1 MKLLK
6 NKYFSFSIRILI
18 TILLFVWIFKKIDIN
33 LMIETLKN
41 LPLYSILGVLFS
53 VFMVIVLCIL
63 RWNYLLKSIGKIV
76 GWKQLTVSY
85 WIGFFMNNF
94 LPASVGMDIVRSAY
108 ISEGVKE
115 TASIIGTTIVERL
128 LGFVGI
134 FVFTFIGVAVLFIL
148 GSSVPYISYAFYF
161 SIGGVVFFFFFFYI
175 LYHPKVFSLIE
186 RMLDKIKLFNIGE
199 LLNTIYKSFVFYKD
213 DFKVVLINIF
223 ISTIIQGTLVF
234 GIYAIG
240 RGLGL
245 DIPISPYFVYVP
257 IIMIL
262 STLPLTINGMGI
274 RELSFIYLF
283 GLSGVGKEEAVLM
296 SLILFFATI
305 LVSLPGGI
313 LILMKRNKH

>member
-18 TILLFVWIFKKIDIN
+18 TILLFVWIFKKVDIN
-33 LMIETLKN
+33 LMINTLKN

-76 GWKQLTVSY
+76 GWRQLTVSY

-94 LPASVGMDIVRSAY
+94 LPASVGMDVVRSAY
-108 ISEGVKE
+108 ISSGVKE

-148 GSSVPYISYAFYF
+148 GSNVPYISYAFYL

-175 LYHPKVFSLIE
+175 LYHPKVFSFIE

-234 GIYAIG
+234 GIYAVG
-240 RGLGL
+240 KGLGIN
-245 DIPISPYFVYVP
+245 IPISPYFVYVP
-257 IIMIL
+257 VIMIL

-305 LVSLPGGI
+305 LVSLPGGV
-313 LILMKRNKH
+313 LILMKRNKL